1 MQSAARKQSLA
12 VQNIGIREIDCEQR
26 VVFANGRAEQHRPL
40 APKLQSQLG
49 EKSRAAVKD
58 PLLAQAHGLYVAVAV
73 ENRKRVAAFQYSR
86 PIVGKGRLRQNI
98 ILIAN

>member
-12 VQNIGIREIDCEQR
+12 LQDVGIREIDREQR
-26 VVFANGRAEQHRPL
+26 VVFANGGTEQHRPL
-40 APKLQSQLG
+40 AAKLQSQFG

-73 ENRKRVAAFQYSR
+73 ENRKGVAVLQYAR
-86 PIVGKGRLRQNI
+86 PIIGQGRLCQNI
-98 ILIAN
+98 VLI